1 MKQVTKASIERIR
14 DLPMLPDIAAQVMA
28 SVSDPTSSMTDIQG
42 LIERDP
48 ALTAKLLKV
57 ANSALFGMRRQIA
70 TIQLALVVLGMNE
83 VSSIVTSL
91 SVFTA
96 FCDMPDDELF
106 DRKKFWEHSAG
117 CGGIARILSKR
128 LGLKM
133 EGREFVAG
141 LMHDVGRILMDQY
154 FHEEFVEIIER
165 GQGGTGSIRDAEK
178 EFLGASHDQIG
189 GWLADRWG
197 LPDALIEAVA
207 CHHEPTRAEI
217 DRSLTAVVHLSDL
230 LCRAKGIGFSGET
243 EGFSIVDDA
252 AWKLLAEDHPKLED
266 MDIERFTFE
275 LDEEIEKAMEFIRI
289 SASQPTSGGE
299 EMPW

>member
-1 MKQVTKASIERIR
+1 MRQVTKASIERIS
-14 DLPMLPDIAAQVMA
+14 DLPMLPDLAAEVMA
-28 SVSDPTSSMTDIQG
+28 MVSDPTSSMADIRD

-57 ANSALFGMRRQIA
+57 ANSALFGMRRQIG

-96 FCDMPDDELF
+96 FCDMPDDEFF
-106 DRKKFWEHSAG
+106 DRKRFWEHSAG

-141 LMHDVGRILMDQY
+141 LMHDVGRILIDQY
-154 FHEEFVEIIER
+154 FHGEFVQIAAR
-165 GQGGTGSIRDAEK
+165 VQGRDGSMRDAEK
-178 EFLGASHDQIG
+178 EFLGVSHDEMG

-207 CHHEPTRAEI
+207 CHHEPGRAEL
-217 DRSLTAVVHLSDL
+217 DRPLTAVVHLADL
-230 LCRAKGIGFSGET
+230 FCRAKGIGFSGET
-243 EGFSIVDDA
+243 EGFSIVDDE
-252 AWKLLAEDHPKLED
+252 AWKLLAEDHPNLAD

-289 SASQPTSGGE
+289 STSQPDACGE
-299 EMPW
+299 EMP